1 MVRFQLALQVF
12 KLSILLGLLQ
22 NQLPKAQ
29 EEESR
34 LLVAEPDPVKQKVQR
49 NQAPQ
54 VRGSLIDPDQ
64 GEGKVGED
72 QSQFKEHEAAATIV
86 LRIHHHPEQE
96 VTEEEDRSLQG
107 GEAEIAGA
115 WKGRRR
121 RGREASL
128 LAHPQQGVRAEKEE
142 IKGILQ
148 ELPPRESREPI

>member
-1 MVRFQLALQVF
+1 ML
-12 KLSILLGLLQ
+12 KHNSLLHLLQ
-22 NQLPKAQ
+22 NLLSKAQ
-29 EEESR
+29 EEESHR
-34 LLVAEPDPVKQKVQR
+34 LVVKPDPVQQEVLED
-49 NQAPQ
+49 QAPQ
-54 VRGSLIDPDQ
+54 VRGKLVDPDR
-64 GEGKVGED
+64 GERKAGED

-128 LAHPQQGVRAEKEE
+128 LAHPQQGVGAEKER
-142 IKGILQ
+142 IKEVLQ
-148 ELPPRESREPI
+148 ELPPRESREPT